1 MAYKKYIHGKCKHIL
16 LEYTGFKEGCGKI
29 EDYGLGLCLSCKTSI
44 KINQDYQKMNLI
56 KYLWKR
62 KAANNS
68 KR

>member
-1 MAYKKYIHGKCKHIL
+1 MTYKKYIKPGKCKHIL
-16 LEYTGFKEGCGKI
+16 LEGCGKI

-44 KINQDYQKMNLI
+44 EINQDYQKMNLV